1 MLTLLIQEARLS
13 ATMRG
18 VEMDCREALYPG
30 CIGVTEKALD
40 KMSFWQKIK
49 IVGRHSLQKIFAY
62 LMVLSL
68 LLILPECGVSVGVA
82 SVAQKL
88 SDVRKEG

>member
-1 MLTLLIQEARLS
+1 MLTLLLMGYDLIQEARLS

-30 CIGVTEKALD
+30 CIGVTEEALN

-49 IVGRHSLQKIFAY
+49 IVGRYSLQKIFAY

-68 LLILPECGVSVGVA
+68 LLIFARVWC
-82 SVAQKL
+82 
-88 SDVRKEG
+88 

>member
-1 MLTLLIQEARLS
+1 MLTLLLMGYGLIQEAQLS

-18 VEMDCREALYPG
+18 VEKDCWEALHLSHFKA
-30 CIGVTEKALD
+30 IEEALD

-49 IVGRHSLQKIFAY
+49 IGGRHSLQKIFAY

-68 LLILPECGVSVGVA
+68 LLIFARVWC
-82 SVAQKL
+82 
-88 SDVRKEG
+88 

>member
-30 CIGVTEKALD
+30 CIGVTEEALN
-40 KMSFWQKIK
+40 KMSF
-49 IVGRHSLQKIFAY
+49 
-62 LMVLSL
+62 
-68 LLILPECGVSVGVA
+68 
-82 SVAQKL
+82 
-88 SDVRKEG
+88 